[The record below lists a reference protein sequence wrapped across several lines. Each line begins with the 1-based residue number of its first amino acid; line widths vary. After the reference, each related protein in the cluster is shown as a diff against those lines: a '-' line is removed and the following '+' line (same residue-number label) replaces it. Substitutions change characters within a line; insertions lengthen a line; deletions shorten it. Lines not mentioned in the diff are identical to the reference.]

1 MTWLATFFFQNF
13 DFSKKSALPQ
23 KKVPFR
29 KAVDHFGCSQMKK
42 FSQESSEV
50 RFSDVILVFE
60 KMLTYN
66 PTQNLVI
73 RVEEDETN
81 NPTSFFFV
89 SHERWGR
96 GGVEK
101 EKSFFVCSK

>member
-1 MTWLATFFFQNF
+1 
-13 DFSKKSALPQ
+13 
-23 KKVPFR
+23 
-29 KAVDHFGCSQMKK
+29 MKK

-81 NPTSFFFV
+81 NPTSFFLFPMRDGG
-89 SHERWGR
+89 EGGGR
-96 GGVEK
+96 EGK
-101 EKSFFVCSK
+101 KSFC

>member
-1 MTWLATFFFQNF
+1 
-13 DFSKKSALPQ
+13 
-23 KKVPFR
+23 
-29 KAVDHFGCSQMKK
+29 MKK

-81 NPTSFFFV
+81 NPTSFFLFPMRDGG
-89 SHERWGR
+89 EGGGR
-96 GGVEK
+96 EGK
-101 EKSFFVCSK
+101 NFFCLQQVIDLLN

>member
-1 MTWLATFFFQNF
+1 MCCDLASNIF
-13 DFSKKSALPQ
+13 FSKFRLFQKSALPQ

-81 NPTSFFFV
+81 NPTSFFLFPM
-89 SHERWGR
+89 RD
-96 GGVEK
+96 GGEGG
-101 EKSFFVCSK
+101 